1 MTVSEVSP
9 PFLRVAAFLL
19 FASLAA
25 VAAADAETLT
35 VKVAGL
41 HGTAGTVH
49 VMVWNE
55 PDGFP
60 MQPEKAVA
68 RKVVPITGPRL
79 DVVFSG
85 LAKGG
90 YAVAAYQDANGNG
103 RLDRSMLGWP
113 TEPVGA
119 SNGAT
124 GMMGPPKFKDAAFQL
139 KQSGQSVDLLLK

>member
-1 MTVSEVSP
+1 MTVSEASLSL
-9 PFLRVAAFLL
+9 LRLAAVLL
-19 FASLAA
+19 FASLAT

-41 HGTAGTVH
+41 HGTAGTLH
-49 VMVWNE
+49 VMAWIE
-55 PDGFP
+55 SDGFP

-85 LAKGG
+85 LARGV

-103 RLDRSMLGWP
+103 RLDRSVLGWP

-124 GMMGPPKFKDAAFQL
+124 GVMGPPKFKDAAFQL
-139 KQSGQSVDLLLK
+139 KQPIQSIDLVLK